1 MKEDSSNVKIT
12 LFTQDIHS
20 CYIEKFVDK
29 TFNCAVLD
37 TGCTKNVCGLSWLD
51 IYLDSIT
58 PGDLLIVVDEK
69 SSRSF
74 KFGHGNTVLLTK
86 AVTIPATIGKDDV
99 LITTDVIQNDL
110 PLLPS
115 KDSMK
120 KCCYD

>member
-1 MKEDSSNVKIT
+1 M
-12 LFTQDIHS
+12 
-20 CYIEKFVDK
+20 
-29 TFNCAVLD
+29 
-37 TGCTKNVCGLSWLD
+37 
-51 IYLDSIT
+51 DSIT

-74 KFGHGNTVLLTK
+74 KFDHGNTVLLTK

-120 KCCYD
+120 KCCYDWLCKW